1 MKKGSL
7 TLITI
12 SIVIVIMIL
21 FLVINLT
28 HKNNILKFISDDS
41 RQITLVQDI
50 YKEILDENSTNI
62 ENMNVNT
69 DKSIF
74 INFITYNHYVISHEN
89 IINETLE
96 NYIFENSK
104 NNYTLSN
111 NFDLNKLTLT
121 VSLKKDDSLD
131 IRDYT
136 YKLKLD
142 KKNNKIKYKLI
153 KTDFSIE

>member
-12 SIVIVIMIL
+12 SVIIVIIIL

-41 RQITLVQDI
+41 RQITLAQNI
-50 YKEILDENSTNI
+50 YKEILDENSNNI
-62 ENMNVNT
+62 ENINIDV
-69 DKSIF
+69 DKSVF

-89 IINETLE
+89 IINDILE
-96 NYIFENSK
+96 NYMFENST

-111 NFDLNKLTLT
+111 EFDLDKLKLT
-121 VSLKKDDSLD
+121 VSLKKNDSLD
-131 IRDYT
+131 IRNYT
-136 YKLKLD
+136 YKLKID
-142 KKNNKIKYKLI
+142 KKNNTIKYKLV

>member
-12 SIVIVIMIL
+12 SVIIVIIIL

-41 RQITLVQDI
+41 RQITLAQNI
-50 YKEILDENSTNI
+50 YKEILDENSNNI
-62 ENMNVNT
+62 ENINIDV
-69 DKSIF
+69 DKSVF

-89 IINETLE
+89 IINDILE
-96 NYIFENSK
+96 NYMFENST

-111 NFDLNKLTLT
+111 STHL
-121 VSLKKDDSLD
+121 
-131 IRDYT
+131 
-136 YKLKLD
+136 
-142 KKNNKIKYKLI
+142 LI
-153 KTDFSIE
+153 VVRVLL

>member
-12 SIVIVIMIL
+12 SVIIVIIIL

-41 RQITLVQDI
+41 RQITLAQNI
-50 YKEILDENSTNI
+50 YKEILDENSNNI
-62 ENMNVNT
+62 ENINIDV
-69 DKSIF
+69 DKSVF

-89 IINETLE
+89 IINDILE
-96 NYIFENSK
+96 NYMFENST

-111 NFDLNKLTLT
+111 EFDLDKLKLT
-121 VSLKKDDSLD
+121 VSLKKYDSLD
-131 IRDYT
+131 IRNYT
-136 YKLKLD
+136 YKLKID
-142 KKNNKIKYKLI
+142 KKNNTIKYKLV

>member
-12 SIVIVIMIL
+12 SVIIVIIIL

-41 RQITLVQDI
+41 RQITLAQNI
-50 YKEILDENSTNI
+50 YKEILDENSNNI
-62 ENMNVNT
+62 ENINIDV
-69 DKSIF
+69 DKSVF

-89 IINETLE
+89 IINDILE
-96 NYIFENSK
+96 NYTFENST

-111 NFDLNKLTLT
+111 EFDLDKLKLT
-121 VSLKKDDSLD
+121 VSLKKNDSLD
-131 IRDYT
+131 IRNYT
-136 YKLKLD
+136 YKLKID
-142 KKNNKIKYKLI
+142 KKNNTIKYKLV